1 MFSTKHYNIYIFGLT
16 HFADVSLI
24 RNLFIIPG
32 KDNMMFKVYLHKVH
46 KSSNWHIEVYV
57 HHILDPHKTMNHIIL
72 KQWSLKFYC
81 SQRKVE
87 TLLITWQLL
96 LVQGRSHMSIYRET
110 KWTSQPGSMH
120 CPSKVW
126 KEFAPAQ
133 KGRENVLCLF
143 LIFFEYLISLKINL
157 KLFLFPSSVSKLC
170 VSVESEKAVGWE
182 KWWIIPVVV

>member
-1 MFSTKHYNIYIFGLT
+1 
-16 HFADVSLI
+16 
-24 RNLFIIPG
+24 
-32 KDNMMFKVYLHKVH
+32 MMFKVYLHIVH
-46 KSSNWHIEVYV
+46 KSSNWHIEIYV

-143 LIFFEYLISLKINL
+143 LIFFDGFLVIDLKNADGIFINQNAISTILKIL
-157 KLFLFPSSVSKLC
+157 MPEKSPSVPP
-170 VSVESEKAVGWE
+170 
-182 KWWIIPVVV
+182 IQ